1 MKRKETKKMERWERY
16 VKKNQR
22 ILFSPVLF
30 HNLPSSFFSFYFSGL
45 CKTGLFSSQ
54 NIVDPRRRV
63 AEGQSSG
70 RRGMDVGRRNRVKK
84 CDGNERKNVAKRANR
99 GGEKKEGKEK
109 KGRRGEERENSPR
122 VEFPL
127 LFDLPTHAFCFP
139 TADVALEIK
148 DLKHTPREG
157 KVRGG
162 GIVSSPV
169 FPSRFFSP
177 FYRPCLRRSQIVREK
192 PRSYTFV

>member
-1 MKRKETKKMERWERY
+1 M
-16 VKKNQR
+16 
-22 ILFSPVLF
+22 
-30 HNLPSSFFSFYFSGL
+30 
-45 CKTGLFSSQ
+45 
-54 NIVDPRRRV
+54 
-63 AEGQSSG
+63 
-70 RRGMDVGRRNRVKK
+70 GRRNRVKK

-99 GGEKKEGKEK
+99 GGEKKEGKEQ
-109 KGRRGEERENSPR
+109 KGDKRREKREKERERKFSPSG
-122 VEFPL
+122 VSSL

-177 FYRPCLRRSQIVREK
+177 FYRPCLRRSQIAREK